1 MTYTPRN
8 LNHRIIID
16 GGDPTNHKTG
26 GGATTRNRKKKTI
39 ITIYI
44 DVDMERYNHFIYRN
58 IHSPISF
65 IVKFII
71 QWTAKN
77 ALY

>member
-1 MTYTPRN
+1 MNVP
-8 LNHRIIID
+8 
-16 GGDPTNHKTG
+16 
-26 GGATTRNRKKKTI
+26 
-39 ITIYI
+39 IYI

-58 IHSPISF
+58 IHSTISF